1 MAINVAY
8 NVPAALLQA
17 EVQKEKRAFN
27 RQKTLLQMQ
36 QSFQREQANAAYA
49 HQLAMQQF
57 NQNAQAQTQQRQ
69 QAHALQTQQNNFDN
83 QMAMLEAKQDYAQQQ
98 RAWQLEDRQSQWN
111 RQDALLQSA
120 QQMQSQQEADA
131 LEKQMWQ
138 QSEILRQQAEKQY
151 AYTDAQKE
159 QLAALSQSERDLST
173 QYVKGMLTPDEYT
186 RALKQI
192 RIQRS
197 SIMPETPI
205 LQEDPQKK
213 FMEENV
219 RQVPLGNGKTI
230 TMVRNGNGKWEAV
243 RDNEDTEDRKRD
255 ADRMKTYM
263 DLKKEIMGIAK
274 EYIKSGKIPPEE
286 FDAFV
291 DEKFDKAWA
300 KTPFGLEE
308 AAQKKRE
315 EEERKQLEKQQA
327 EENKRI
333 EEKEKLLRKQQE
345 QQRMQQ
351 GEDEQ
356 KQLTA
361 QINRIGEL
369 EKLLDK
375 QVEDINEQ
383 KKRID
388 KERRKLE
395 EEYKEDQSS
404 SNYNLSSQIAKELE
418 EKQKPLN
425 EQQAKIDEKR
435 REIEESRKRL
445 QELKQKLRAE
455 QLSGLSEQQK
465 GKILNSMNQKE
476 AKRKISSSV
485 PISEASTMYGFGPVF
500 IN

>member
-1 MAINVAY
+1 MAINVQY
-8 NVPAALLQA
+8 KMPAALLQA
-17 EVQKEKRAFN
+17 EQDKERRQYN
-27 RQKTLLQMQ
+27 RQLSLQRNQ
-36 QSFQREQANAAYA
+36 QNFQREMADRQYARQLELGQIQADR
-49 HQLAMQQF
+49 QTDQR
-57 NQNAQAQTQQRQ
+57 NAQFAQ
-69 QAHALQTQQNNFDN
+69 
-83 QMAMLEAKQDYAQQQ
+83 QMDLLDAKQSYAQQQ
-98 RAWQLEDRQSQWN
+98 AQQQREWQLNDRQSQWD
-111 RQDALLQSA
+111 RQDALFQSA

-263 DLKKEIMGIAK
+263 DLKKEIIGIAK

-300 KTPFGLEE
+300 KTPYGQEE
-308 AAQKKRE
+308 AAQEAAR
-315 EEERKQLEKQQA
+315 QQA
-327 EENKRI
+327 EREKREAEKRRAQESAREWQRQG
-333 EEKEKLLRKQQE
+333 EEQRKLEAEKRKQQE
-345 QQRMQQ
+345 EEQRKRN
-351 GEDEQ
+351 ERQ
-356 KQLTA
+356 KDVNST
-361 QINRIGEL
+361 
-369 EKLLDK
+369 LD
-375 QVEDINEQ
+375 DIMGS
-383 KKRID
+383 KKR
-388 KERRKLE
+388 KANPKHR
-395 EEYKEDQSS
+395 
-404 SNYNLSSQIAKELE
+404 
-418 EKQKPLN
+418 
-425 EQQAKIDEKR
+425 
-435 REIEESRKRL
+435 
-445 QELKQKLRAE
+445 
-455 QLSGLSEQQK
+455 
-465 GKILNSMNQKE
+465 
-476 AKRKISSSV
+476 
-485 PISEASTMYGFGPVF
+485 
-500 IN
+500 